1 MNQSQ
6 VDISVSVG
14 SGVIDSG
21 ALELARSLLAG
32 YSGEYIAFQHDDD
45 EFILCLSDSI
55 EFDLSTGHIIVGE
68 SDWYDITITENS
80 STVTVY
86 ESGTASGGFGGYQN
100 AGQFSGNYS
109 GSFPVTVR
117 EPSSYQIF
125 YYHDA
130 DGVELENPNN
140 YAVFSSMSDTPKL
153 IEGGTY
159 YAFAQ
164 TAILCV
170 LCLFVLFDRIFKHV
184 H

>member
-1 MNQSQ
+1 MNQNE

-21 ALELARSLLAG
+21 AIQIARSLLAG
-32 YSGEYIAFQHDDD
+32 YSGEYIAFQNADDHL
-45 EFILCLSDSI
+45 ILCLSDSV
-55 EFDLSTGHIIVGE
+55 EFDSNTGHIVVDE
-68 SDWYDITITENS
+68 ADWYSIIITEYE
-80 STVTVY
+80 STVSIQ
-86 ESGTASGGFGGYQN
+86 ESGSMSGGFGGYQN
-100 AGQFSGNYS
+100 AGQFSGSYS

-117 EPSSYQIF
+117 EPSSYSV
-125 YYHDA
+125 YAYHDS

-140 YAVFSSMSDTPKL
+140 YVVFSSMSDTPKL

-164 TAILCV
+164 TALLCV
-170 LCLFVLFDRIFKHV
+170 ICLFVLFDRIFKHV